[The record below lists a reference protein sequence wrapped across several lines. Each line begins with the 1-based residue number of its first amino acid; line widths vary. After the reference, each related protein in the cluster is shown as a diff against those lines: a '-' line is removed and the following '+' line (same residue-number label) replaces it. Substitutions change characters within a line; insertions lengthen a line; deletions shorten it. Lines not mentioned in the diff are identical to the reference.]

1 MRKTTKKNIYYIPDF
16 SVKEII
22 QYYSE
27 MQIQLKPSELL
38 NPTPLSTQK
47 LFETFLQIY
56 KGEKVSESVE
66 RIIRNTNNSIYE
78 ESLYLVFLLKKLS
91 SFFEKINY
99 DGFSSKD
106 ILQPDSK
113 RIISLIS
120 HIMNFSMY
128 RDNKRHVYEKI
139 IRKGLERE
147 EIKQDIENKI
157 RMQENILL
165 SQEDELKRNKKV
177 LEGLKEEIECLEK
190 DLKEFFK
197 QQRQKANEVEI
208 LKQKK
213 SEISDKI
220 SSTQLIVVNYKQEIA
235 SLKTQIV
242 NDPKKL
248 LELLKEMK
256 TMILKEKD
264 SIKFLESRYNKLK
277 EKINNFE
284 DSISDLRRILKTA
297 VQIQNFKKDKEKI
310 IKENMILESESKN
323 VSSYMDSLDNKYSH
337 IIKQIS
343 HLETKINNLQENDN
357 SYFYGIT
364 SRMEDLKINY
374 DQISESRNETYS
386 KIEVNNKKI
395 KEYEQES
402 LKLKENHE
410 NEMMSFQSAL
420 CGIKDKIYNY
430 LNELNAYL
438 KN

>member
-1 MRKTTKKNIYYIPDF
+1 
-16 SVKEII
+16 
-22 QYYSE
+22 
-27 MQIQLKPSELL
+27 
-38 NPTPLSTQK
+38 
-47 LFETFLQIY
+47 
-56 KGEKVSESVE
+56 
-66 RIIRNTNNSIYE
+66 
-78 ESLYLVFLLKKLS
+78 
-91 SFFEKINY
+91 
-99 DGFSSKD
+99 
-106 ILQPDSK
+106 
-113 RIISLIS
+113 
-120 HIMNFSMY
+120 
-128 RDNKRHVYEKI
+128 
-139 IRKGLERE
+139 
-147 EIKQDIENKI
+147 
-157 RMQENILL
+157 
-165 SQEDELKRNKKV
+165 
-177 LEGLKEEIECLEK
+177 
-190 DLKEFFK
+190 
-197 QQRQKANEVEI
+197 
-208 LKQKK
+208 
-213 SEISDKI
+213 
-220 SSTQLIVVNYKQEIA
+220 
-235 SLKTQIV
+235 
-242 NDPKKL
+242 
-248 LELLKEMK
+248 
-256 TMILKEKD
+256 
-264 SIKFLESRYNKLK
+264 LESRYNKLK

-430 LNELNAYL
+430 LNELNVYL